1 MPPPWTTLAVLDWT
15 SQKFLDAKIEGAR
28 LEAQLLLAH
37 TLSCKRIELYTGFD
51 RPLSE
56 AELASYRGLI
66 RRRLAGEPLAYLLGE
81 HEFWSL
87 PLYVDPSVLIP
98 RNDTETLI
106 EVALARLDKKPGKP
120 GGGQGR
126 LLDLC
131 TGSGAIAIA
140 LLHELAEWRGVA
152 TDLSAPAL
160 AIAKKNAERNG
171 VADRL
176 TLYQGDLWAALPA
189 AGGDG
194 EAAEPFQLIVSNP
207 PYIQS
212 HVIATLSP
220 EVKREPVLA
229 LDGGP
234 GGLVFYD
241 RLCAEAAAH
250 LAPGG
255 WLVVE
260 HGYDQAEP
268 VAERLRAAGFED
280 VATAYDLGKNPRIAS
295 GRRPA

>member
-1 MPPPWTTLAVLDWT
+1 MPPPWTALAVLDWT

-87 PLYVDPSVLIP
+87 PLYVDPAVLIP

-106 EVALARLDKKPGKP
+106 EVALAHLGKKPGKP

-140 LLHELAEWRGVA
+140 LLHELAEWLGVA

-160 AIAKKNAERNG
+160 AIARKNAERNG
-171 VADRL
+171 VAERL
-176 TLYQGDLWAALPA
+176 ELRHGDLWAALPA
-189 AGGDG
+189 VDADG
-194 EAAEPFQLIVSNP
+194 AAPFDLIVSNP
-207 PYIQS
+207 PYIQTE
-212 HVIATLSP
+212 VIATLSP
-220 EVKREPVLA
+220 EVRREPVLA
-229 LDGGP
+229 LDGGRD
-234 GGLVFYD
+234 GLAFYD
-241 RLCAEAAAH
+241 RIAAGAAPR
-250 LAPGG
+250 LRPGG
-255 WLVVE
+255 WILLE
-260 HGYDQAEP
+260 HGYNQAEP
-268 VAERLRAAGFED
+268 VAERLRAAGFAD
-280 VATAYDLGKNPRIAS
+280 VTTVHDLGKNPRVAV
-295 GRRPA
+295 GRRPL

>member
-1 MPPPWTTLAVLDWT
+1 MPPPWTALAVLDWT

-106 EVALARLDKKPGKP
+106 EVALARLAKQPGKP

-152 TDLSAPAL
+152 TDLSEPAL
-160 AIAKKNAERNG
+160 TIAKKNAERNG
-171 VADRL
+171 VAERL
-176 TLYQGDLWAALPA
+176 ELRHGDLWAALPA
-189 AGGDG
+189 VDADG
-194 EAAEPFQLIVSNP
+194 AAPFDLIVSNP
-207 PYIQS
+207 PYIQTE
-212 HVIATLSP
+212 VIATLSP
-220 EVKREPVLA
+220 EVRREPVLA
-229 LDGGP
+229 LDGGRD
-234 GGLVFYD
+234 GLAFYD
-241 RLCAEAAAH
+241 RIAAGAAPR
-250 LAPGG
+250 LRPGG
-255 WLVVE
+255 WILLE

-268 VAERLRAAGFED
+268 VAERLRAAGFAD
-280 VATAYDLGKNPRIAS
+280 VTTVYDLGKNPRVAV
-295 GRRPA
+295 GRRPL

>member
-15 SQKFLDAKIEGAR
+15 SQKFQDAKIEGAR

-37 TLSCKRIELYTGFD
+37 TLRCKRIELYTGFD
-51 RPLSE
+51 RPLTE
-56 AELASYRGLI
+56 EELAAYRGLI
-66 RRRLAGEPLAYLLGE
+66 RRRLQGEPLAYLLGE

-87 PLYVDPSVLIP
+87 PITVDASVLIP

-106 EVALARLDKKPGKP
+106 EVALERLGKKAGKP

-131 TGSGAIAIA
+131 TGSGAIAVA
-140 LLHELAEWRGVA
+140 LLHELAEWTGVA
-152 TDLSAPAL
+152 TDVSAPAL
-160 AIAKKNAERNG
+160 AIAKQNAERNG
-171 VADRL
+171 VAERL
-176 TLYQGDLWAALPA
+176 ALYQGDLWAALPA
-189 AGGDG
+189 
-194 EAAEPFQLIVSNP
+194 EVAAAPFELLVSNP

-212 HVIATLSP
+212 DVLATLSA
-220 EVKREPVLA
+220 EVKREPRLA

-234 GGLVFYD
+234 DGLVFYD
-241 RLCAEAAAH
+241 RICAEAAAH

-255 WLVVE
+255 WILLE

-268 VAERLRAAGFED
+268 VAERLRAAGFAD
-280 VATAYDLGKNPRIAS
+280 VATVYDLGRNPRIAVA
-295 GRRPA
+295 RRPL

>member
-1 MPPPWTTLAVLDWT
+1 MPPPWTALAVLDWT

-106 EVALARLDKKPGKP
+106 EVALARLAKQPGKP

-140 LLHELAEWRGVA
+140 LLHELAEWLGVA

-160 AIAKKNAERNG
+160 AIARKNAERNG
-171 VADRL
+171 VAERL
-176 TLYQGDLWAALPA
+176 ELRHGDLWAALPA
-189 AGGDG
+189 VDADG
-194 EAAEPFQLIVSNP
+194 AAPFDLIVSNP
-207 PYIQS
+207 PYIQTE
-212 HVIATLSP
+212 VIATLSP
-220 EVKREPVLA
+220 EVRREPVLA
-229 LDGGP
+229 LDGGRD
-234 GGLVFYD
+234 GLAFYD
-241 RLCAEAAAH
+241 RIAAGAAPR
-250 LAPGG
+250 LRPGG
-255 WLVVE
+255 WILLE

-268 VAERLRAAGFED
+268 VAERLRAAGFAD
-280 VATAYDLGKNPRIAS
+280 VTTVHDLGKNPRVAV
-295 GRRPA
+295 GRRPL